1 MQQLL
6 LPVMLGLLYFFMI
19 RPQQRRAR
27 EQRSLISRTSNGDRV
42 VLTSGIYGLVLDTNG
57 DVLKIGTSPD
67 TYVYV
72 SRAAIGRRVD
82 PTDELSPPNFMLAS
96 EEDIAAIPAAEAES
110 SATPGATAAELPSG
124 PAAASDPKSG
134 PAK

>member
-27 EQRSLISRTSNGDRV
+27 EQRALISRTSNGDRV

-72 SRAAIGRRVD
+72 SRSAIARRID
-82 PTDELSPPNFMLAS
+82 PSDELSPPNFMLAS

-110 SATPGATAAELPSG
+110 SATAGATAAELPSG
-124 PAAASDPKSG
+124 PAAPSDPTTG
-134 PAK
+134 PK